1 MNERWKFIRN
11 EELENERKTREDKE
25 EYVKKERKS
34 WEKKRN
40 DEKMRTRD

>member
-1 MNERWKFIRN
+1 MNERWRFIRN

-40 DEKMRTRD
+40 DEKMRTRG